1 MLKQL
6 LLAGSALA
14 FLAATVAIVPVGTA
28 NAGMMGDT
36 MKCRQMAKDK
46 YPNDAKMRKMMRS
59 LQGAHEDDE
68 EAGQDVTWS

>member
-46 YPNDAKMRKMMRS
+46 YPNDAKMRKMMRADCKAHMKMMKK
-59 LQGAHEDDE
+59 QGKM
-68 EAGQDVTWS
+68 

>member
-6 LLAGSALA
+6 LLAGSALV
-14 FLAATVAIVPVGTA
+14 FLAATVAIIPVGTA

-46 YPNDAKMRKMMRS
+46 YPNDAKMRKMMRADCKAHMKMMKK
-59 LQGAHEDDE
+59 QGKM
-68 EAGQDVTWS
+68 